1 MAAETF
7 GVEVRDASSDFLL
20 LLLFGVRVM
29 GVVVADDFLF
39 DFGVVVVVVVAA
51 GVASVAFGVEAV
63 TLGVLLE
70 LEDFGVFFWVE
81 AGVFLTGVDTGAVD
95 DGVCFCG
102 VFAAFETMMMML
114 GVGNDIVLQQLA
126 NESSQAI
133 NKMRNGFIDVVAV

>member
-7 GVEVRDASSDFLL
+7 GVEVRDASSGFLLLLLL

-39 DFGVVVVVVVAA
+39 DFGVAVVVVTT

-70 LEDFGVFFWVE
+70 LEDFGVFF
-81 AGVFLTGVDTGAVD
+81 
-95 DGVCFCG
+95 
-102 VFAAFETMMMML
+102 
-114 GVGNDIVLQQLA
+114 
-126 NESSQAI
+126 
-133 NKMRNGFIDVVAV
+133 